1 MKIQSEIERDEKWK
15 ADNRQDKT
23 HIETRRH
30 EMRWDEMRKYKRG
43 IETRYKKRW
52 EGIKMLRDCTKVN
65 SEEKRKEET
74 RKRKWEEKKTWT
86 DKMKI

>member
-1 MKIQSEIERDEKWK
+1 MKNEKLTIGK
-15 ADNRQDKT
+15 TRLILRQED
-23 HIETRRH
+23 
-30 EMRWDEMRKYKRG
+30 MRWDEMRKYKRG

-74 RKRKWEEKKTWT
+74 NGGKKTLT